1 MATSD
6 WVDLHQDSDTGIET
20 IRAHF
25 DGHAYDPHWHD
36 SYLVGVTEQGVQQFH
51 CRRSRHSSTPGR
63 LVLVEPGEVHDG
75 HAATDAGFTYSMFYI
90 SPQWLDNELRHQ
102 SDSAPNT
109 LYPGFN
115 STLADDPKLAGH
127 IHQAFDALRHQP
139 WRIMRDTA
147 LDTMVQELL
156 PHIGWKPR
164 RLGQAQHPAI
174 AVRACEYLHS
184 HIEQDISLHDLAAA
198 CGVDRFS
205 LSRAFKEAYGL
216 APHAYLVQLRLNQAR
231 KQLAAGQ
238 LPIEVSHQLGFAD
251 QSHLGRWF
259 RRAYGLTPAQYR
271 RQCLQPSTLTR

>member
-1 MATSD
+1 MAKSD
-6 WVDLHQDSDTGIET
+6 WVDLQQDSNTGIET

-75 HAATDAGFTYSMFYI
+75 HAATDAGFTYSMLYL

-102 SDSAPNT
+102 SDAAPAT

-115 STLADDPKLAGH
+115 STLADDPGLAIQ
-127 IHQAFDALRHQP
+127 IHRSIDALRHQP

-147 LDTMVQELL
+147 LDSLVQGLL

-164 RLGQAQHPAI
+164 QLGQPHHPAI
-174 AVRACEYLHS
+174 AARARDYLHA
-184 HIEQDISLHDLAAA
+184 HIEQDISLHELADA
-198 CGVDRFS
+198 CGVDRFR
-205 LSRAFKEAYGL
+205 LSRTFKTAYGL

-231 KQLAAGQ
+231 KCLAAGQ
-238 LPIEVSHQLGFAD
+238 LPIDVAHQLGFAD

-259 RRAYGLTPAQYR
+259 RRAYRLTPAQYR
-271 RQCLQPSTLTR
+271 RQCLTGSPSH